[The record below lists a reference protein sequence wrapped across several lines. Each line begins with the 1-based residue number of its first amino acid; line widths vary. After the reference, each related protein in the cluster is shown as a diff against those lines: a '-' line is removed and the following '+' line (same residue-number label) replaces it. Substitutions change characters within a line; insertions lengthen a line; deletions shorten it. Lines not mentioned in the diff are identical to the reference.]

1 LIGKALREPLL
12 HFLLIGIGLFAV
24 FQLTN
29 DSPPSIKQDAIVIG
43 QAEADALAE
52 TFRRTWRRPP
62 NESEMANLL
71 EDQVREEVFVREALA
86 LGLDKDDAV
95 VRRRLRQKMEFLT
108 SSIVGAIEPD
118 DAVVQ
123 AFYES
128 ERQQFERAGQVAFEQ
143 VFLGE
148 APAEADIARGLEFL
162 RAGGD
167 PGKIGKRS
175 LIPPDLP
182 LSPENSVDGTFG
194 RGFFQRLNDVPENVW
209 SGPVLSGYGTH
220 LVLVTQRQ
228 EPMLPPLDTI
238 RDKVL
243 QAWRAKAQ
251 KELLENQYQNL
262 KARYDVSVPVGP
274 ANETGAQ

>member
-12 HFLLIGIGLFAV
+12 HFLLIGIALFAV

-29 DSPPSIKQDAIVIG
+29 DSPPSGKQDAIVIG

-108 SSIVGAIEPD
+108 SSIIGAIEPD

-123 AFYES
+123 AYYES

-148 APAEADIARGLEFL
+148 TPAEADIASGLEFL

-175 LIPPDLP
+175 LIPPGLP

-194 RGFFQRLNDVPENVW
+194 RVFFQRLNDVPENVW

-228 EPMLPPLDTI
+228 EPMLPPLDAI

-262 KARYDVSVPVGP
+262 KARYDVSVPVGT
-274 ANETGAQ
+274 ADETGAQ